1 MDNREKKTKE
11 TRADEVKMNQ
21 RMEERVELIDTQT
34 YWYLIQ
40 LLGLSVAESEEKFP
54 WNIEILREVFE
65 DAVAVFNKH
74 GYNVCDPYISTPEVG
89 RQYRCTLSECGC
101 KSCNCQDEMM
111 EKERLLSNIEDAVAI
126 TGLKVISGGEDSIIV
141 REGSIDTDFEI
152 RVSQLAG

>member
-1 MDNREKKTKE
+1 MEDMEKRTE
-11 TRADEVKMNQ
+11 ENITGEVKMNQ

-40 LLGLSVAESEEKFP
+40 LLGLSVAEAEKKFP

-65 DAVAVFNKH
+65 DAVAVLNKH
-74 GYNVCDPYISTPEVG
+74 GYSVCDPYISTQDTG

-111 EKERLLSNIEDAVAI
+111 EKERLLSNIEDAVAMN
-126 TGLKVISGGEDSIIV
+126 GLKIISGGKDSIIV
-141 REGSIDTDFEI
+141 REGSTDKDFEI

>member
-54 WNIEILREVFE
+54 WNIEILRKVFE

-101 KSCNCQDEMM
+101 KSCNCQDEMV

>member
-54 WNIEILREVFE
+54 WNIEILRKVFE

>member
-1 MDNREKKTKE
+1 MEDMEKRTE
-11 TRADEVKMNQ
+11 ENVTGEVKMNQ

-40 LLGLSVAESEEKFP
+40 LLGLSIEEAEEKFP
-54 WNIEILREVFE
+54 WNIEIFREVFE
-65 DAVAVFNKH
+65 DAVAVLNKH
-74 GYNVCDPYISTPEVG
+74 GYSVCDPYISTQDTG

-111 EKERLLSNIEDAVAI
+111 EKERLLSNIEDAVAMN
-126 TGLKVISGGEDSIIV
+126 GLKIISGGKDSIIV
-141 REGSIDTDFEI
+141 REGSTDKDFEI

>member
-1 MDNREKKTKE
+1 MENMEK
-11 TRADEVKMNQ
+11 RAEENVTGEVKMNR

-40 LLGLSVAESEEKFP
+40 LLGLSVAESEKKFP

-65 DAVAVFNKH
+65 DAVAVLNKH
-74 GYNVCDPYISTPEVG
+74 GYSVCDPYISTQDTG

-111 EKERLLSNIEDAVAI
+111 EKERLLSNIEDAVAMN
-126 TGLKVISGGEDSIIV
+126 GLKIISGGKDSIIV
-141 REGSIDTDFEI
+141 REGSTDKDFEI

>member
-1 MDNREKKTKE
+1 MEDMEKRTE
-11 TRADEVKMNQ
+11 ENVTGEVKMNQ

-40 LLGLSVAESEEKFP
+40 LLGLSVAEAEKKFP
-54 WNIEILREVFE
+54 WNIEIFREVFE
-65 DAVAVFNKH
+65 DAVVVLNKH
-74 GYNVCDPYISTPEVG
+74 GYSVCDPYISTQDTS

-111 EKERLLSNIEDAVAI
+111 EKERLLSNIEDAVAMN
-126 TGLKVISGGEDSIIV
+126 GLKIISGGKDSIIV
-141 REGSIDTDFEI
+141 REGSTDKDFEI